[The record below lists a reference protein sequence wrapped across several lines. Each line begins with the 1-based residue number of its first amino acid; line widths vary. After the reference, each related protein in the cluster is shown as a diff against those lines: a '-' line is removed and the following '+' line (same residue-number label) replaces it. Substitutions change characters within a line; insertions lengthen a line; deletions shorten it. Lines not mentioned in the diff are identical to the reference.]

1 MATSLNVRQSTLNT
15 IFFALL
21 SVAIVAAGLS
31 LRIQVS
37 AQGSVEH
44 TLSVKTSLLEV
55 LATLEDAELRERG
68 YVLSGDEAL
77 LGLFKDARNR
87 LHLRVE
93 QLERAVS
100 DNPNRA
106 EKAAQLRSLVEA
118 RLTALQKGLR
128 PPRNGVLSLSPAE
141 VNANRGQLDQAR
153 GVIANMMEEEDRLLQ
168 ARKADTRSA
177 ILLTQ
182 TGTLFS
188 LLCVALLGWAN
199 IRDRQRQ
206 VFDLRAANS
215 ALEHALAAARD
226 QSARREEVE
235 AQLRQAQKMEA
246 IGQLTG
252 GIAHDVNNMLAILSA
267 SLALLGRKLAR
278 GEGDT
283 APLIGKAKE
292 AVERTAKL
300 TQSLLAFSRQQP
312 LAPQVIDCNKLVA
325 NLSELLLRTLGSG
338 LRVETVL
345 ASGLW
350 GVCVDPNQLES
361 AILNLAVNARDA
373 MPEGGKLTIETG
385 NASIDEEYAR
395 LHGEVQAGQYVLVAV
410 TDSGEGMTPEVV
422 AKAFDPFFTTKGP
435 GKGTGLGL
443 SQAFGFVKQSAGHI
457 KIYSEVGHGTT
468 VKLYLPRYIGEAA
481 SVAGRRSISDVPY
494 TTGSDVLVLVVEDE
508 ERMRDLTVEMFKELG
523 YRVCAADNGLHA
535 LTLLDANPGVALIFT
550 DIVMPD
556 MSGRA
561 LAEEAVR
568 RRPHLKVIFTTGFTR
583 NAVIH
588 QGVLD
593 PGVNFLAKPF
603 SIEQLGR
610 TVAMVLEREEAP
622 V

>member
-1 MATSLNVRQSTLNT
+1 MSTSLNVRQSTLNT
-15 IFFALL
+15 IFLALL
-21 SVAIVAAGLS
+21 LAAIVAAGLS
-31 LRIQVS
+31 LRIQVA
-37 AQGSVEH
+37 AQGWVEH
-44 TLSVKTSLLEV
+44 THSVRTSLLEV

-68 YVLSGDEAL
+68 YALSGDETFL
-77 LGLFKDARNR
+77 EPFKDAQNR
-87 LHLRVE
+87 LYLRTE
-93 QLERAVS
+93 QLKRAVS
-100 DNPNRA
+100 DNPNQS
-106 EKAAQLRSLVEA
+106 EKAALLRSLVEA
-118 RLTALQKGLR
+118 QLRALQEGLR
-128 PPRNGVLSLSPAE
+128 PPQKGVLSLASGE
-141 VNANRGQLDQAR
+141 VNANRNRLDQAR
-153 GVIANMMEEEDRLLQ
+153 GVIASMMEEEDRLLQ
-168 ARKADTRSA
+168 KREADTRSA
-177 ILLTQ
+177 VLLTQ
-182 TGTLFS
+182 AGGFFA
-188 LLCVALLGWAN
+188 LLCAGLLGWAN

-206 VFDLRAANS
+206 VSDLRAANS

-252 GIAHDVNNMLAILSA
+252 GIAHDVNNMLAIFSA
-267 SLALLGRKLAR
+267 SLALLGRKIAR

-283 APLIGKAKE
+283 APLIDKAQE

-325 NLSELLLRTLGSG
+325 NLSELLLRTLGSS
-338 LRVETVL
+338 LKVETVL
-345 ASGLW
+345 GSGLW
-350 GVCVDPNQLES
+350 RVCVDPHQLES

-373 MPEGGKLTIETG
+373 MPDGGTLTIETA
-385 NASIDEEYAR
+385 NASIDEQYAR
-395 LHGEVQAGQYVLVAV
+395 QHGEVQAGQYVLVAV
-410 TDSGEGMTPEVV
+410 TDSGEGMTPGVI

-443 SQAFGFVKQSAGHI
+443 SQVFGFAKQSAGHI

-468 VKLYLPRYIGEAA
+468 VKLYLPRHIGEAA
-481 SVAGRRSISDVPY
+481 SVAGRQSIPDISY
-494 TTGSDVLVLVVEDE
+494 TARSDVLVLVVEDE

-523 YRVCAADNGLHA
+523 YCVCAADNGVHA
-535 LTLLDANPGVALIFT
+535 LALLDANPGVALMFT

-556 MSGRA
+556 MNGRA
-561 LAEEAVR
+561 LAEEALR

-603 SIEQLGR
+603 SIEQLGH